1 MSENDVLEHGCTL
14 TSPGPA
20 RYLSRWL
27 YLFIS
32 PLTMNIAFFL
42 YGLGVFS
49 KVTER
54 NGKSEV
60 ERSSNHGFTLQTTKM
75 PGSGPSQESSSSS
88 RSPEHLGR
96 HGLLLQVH
104 EEGAGL
110 IGTGSSRTP
119 SSTYVGCQNYGEQ
132 RKALGHS
139 SCDLTRHSAI
149 KPYLIWFVDFA
160 SVWLDDWLEM
170 LTKERRGTVKW
181 VVIFLVPSS
190 ITDLSHF
197 LLPSVP
203 SSLQII
209 QELPEGNFAFETSL
223 SSAFLLFISVRSVL
237 GI

>member
-1 MSENDVLEHGCTL
+1 
-14 TSPGPA
+14 
-20 RYLSRWL
+20 
-27 YLFIS
+27 
-32 PLTMNIAFFL
+32 
-42 YGLGVFS
+42 
-49 KVTER
+49 
-54 NGKSEV
+54 
-60 ERSSNHGFTLQTTKM
+60 M
-75 PGSGPSQESSSSS
+75 PGSGPSQESWSSS

-139 SCDLTRHSAI
+139 NCALTRHSAI

-209 QELPEGNFAFETSL
+209 QELPEGNFASETSL
-223 SSAFLLFISVRSVL
+223 SSAFLLFIRVFTTYQQRTLCSRYLTFFSSVNPILERALPWIPNESSLRLSCCHFDTMSHVL
-237 GI
+237 GICLYSV

>member
-1 MSENDVLEHGCTL
+1 
-14 TSPGPA
+14 
-20 RYLSRWL
+20 
-27 YLFIS
+27 
-32 PLTMNIAFFL
+32 MNIAFFL
-42 YGLGVFS
+42 YRLGVFS

-75 PGSGPSQESSSSS
+75 PGSGPSQESWSSS

-132 RKALGHS
+132 HKALGHS
-139 SCDLTRHSAI
+139 NCALTRHSAI

-170 LTKERRGTVKW
+170 LTKERRGAVKW

-190 ITDLSHF
+190 IADLCSLF
-197 LLPSVP
+197 
-203 SSLQII
+203 SSDYSRTSWREFCLW
-209 QELPEGNFAFETSL
+209 NFSL
-223 SSAFLLFISVRSVL
+223 KCFPPFHQSFHHISTAYALF
-237 GI
+237 